1 MRGGR
6 GLPIQGNTLTTS
18 NPICVVSPQLRRSFK
33 SSTANSFGVNSKA
46 RAIAR
51 TQQKSGGPISDY
63 ESGPDAGPCLAQ
75 QSEKVAA
82 GQGIVSLISN
92 LLLLCNSNFKSE
104 VILNLLELL
113 SSQFPVYLNSTIFF

>member
-1 MRGGR
+1 M
-6 GLPIQGNTLTTS
+6 S
-18 NPICVVSPQLRRSFK
+18 K
-33 SSTANSFGVNSKA
+33 AKA

-63 ESGPDAGPCLAQ
+63 ESGPDAGPCLVQ

-113 SSQFPVYLNSTIFF
+113 SSQFSVYLNTTIFFEDSIRNGRIVVIGCCAVPSRPAV

>member
-1 MRGGR
+1 
-6 GLPIQGNTLTTS
+6 
-18 NPICVVSPQLRRSFK
+18 VSK
-33 SSTANSFGVNSKA
+33 AKA

-63 ESGPDAGPCLAQ
+63 ESGPDAGPCLVQ

-113 SSQFPVYLNSTIFF
+113 SSQFSVYLNTTIFFEDSISNGRIVVIGCCAVSSRPAV